1 MPVGRPARFPA
12 PPRRRVDRRLP
23 PAVLFGE
30 RPWNRGATAAGI
42 IGTLLFHL
50 LVILVTPRSYVVD
63 GFGQRQSPPQELDL
77 VLTPFEEPEPEDL
90 HYVETNQAAPENR
103 PDQTKAFS
111 ARDQQAANE
120 VEPEEMSTDR
130 TPAREGDDDLP
141 FDKAF
146 TGDLNPPLDVMPAP
160 ELPETAESN
169 PQQTEASSPFEQ
181 NPLAGIVE
189 DNTEDSES
197 TGTSVAEAAPN
208 PMPIDKPVE
217 GEETPSENE
226 SPVSVAMM
234 PSQERPAPAPRPRL
248 PRALPGPVSH
258 QRAGVPQVGYLG
270 YDANASR
277 FGEYMERMSEAV
289 QQHWENKAANR
300 VYEPGTRVAV
310 EFDLTRDG
318 AIENLVVREATA
330 NGIGVLAV
338 RAALE
343 QGQPYGPWTEDMVTI
358 FGDRET
364 LTFTFY
370 YW

>member
-1 MPVGRPARFPA
+1 MSVGQPARFRSPS
-12 PPRRRVDRRLP
+12 RRVDRRLP

-42 IGTLLFHL
+42 IGTILFHL
-50 LVILVTPRSYVVD
+50 LVVMVTPRVYVAD
-63 GFGQRQSPPQELDL
+63 GFGKRQSAPEELDL
-77 VLTPFEEPEPEDL
+77 VLMPFEEPESEDL
-90 HYVETNQAAPENR
+90 QYVETNQAAPENR
-103 PDQTKAFS
+103 PDRTNAFS

-120 VEPEEMSTDR
+120 LEPEELSADR
-130 TPAREGDDDLP
+130 TPAREGEDDLP

-146 TGDLNPPLDVMPAP
+146 TGDLNPPLDALPAP
-160 ELPETAESN
+160 EVPETAEAN
-169 PQQTEASSPFEQ
+169 PQQSETSNPFEQ
-181 NPLAGIVE
+181 NPLAGVE
-189 DNTEDSES
+189 EDQSEDAE
-197 TGTSVAEAAPN
+197 SVAEEAPN
-208 PMPIDKPVE
+208 PMPIEEPVE
-217 GEETPSENE
+217 GEETPSEDE
-226 SPVSVAMM
+226 SPVSFAAT
-234 PSQERPAPAPRPRL
+234 PSLERPAPAPRPRL

-258 QRAGVPQVGYLG
+258 QRAGVPQVGYVG

-289 QQHWENKAANR
+289 QQHWESKAANR
-300 VYEPGTRVAV
+300 VHEPGTRVVV

-318 AIENLVVREATA
+318 AIENLIVRDATA